1 MASRIT
7 LLVLMSKTGVPRRLS
22 INKYFLYCILIL
34 LAGLLA
40 SGILGA
46 LRHQENIQLQKE
58 YQLLEAKR
66 RQMEAVSRSVAEIAK
81 EEKAIR
87 QLLGLEAGNKAQA
100 PAPLDSSEV
109 PADQIP
115 GQQ

>member
-22 INKYFLYCILIL
+22 INKYLLYCLLIL

-46 LRHQENIQLQKE
+46 LRHQENLELKKE

-66 RQMEAVSRSVAEIAK
+66 RQMEAVSRSVAAIAK

-87 QLLGLEAGNKAQA
+87 QLLGLEAGNTAQA
-100 PAPLDSSEV
+100 PAPLDPNEE
-109 PADQIP
+109 PADQVP
-115 GQQ
+115 GRR